1 MKNDQIKPFVKL
13 IILINTIIM
22 LVGIIVLLIL
32 QKYSW
37 TIGYSI
43 GTIVSNITFIMH
55 AFNVSKFGKK
65 TVNPVKSS
73 VSSTL
78 FRTLISAGALLLAFL
93 VESIDIFATFIGL
106 VVIKIVI
113 VITSLIVF
121 REGKQK
127 VEGGDVRE
135 Q

>member
-1 MKNDQIKPFVKL
+1 MKKNDFKPFVKS

-22 LVGIIVLLIL
+22 IICILVLLIL

-37 TIGYSI
+37 AIGYCL
-43 GTIVSNITFIMH
+43 GAIVSNITFIMH
-55 AFNVSKFGKK
+55 AFNVSKFGVKSL
-65 TVNPVKSS
+65 NPVKSS

-78 FRTLISAGALLLAFL
+78 LRTCISACALLIALF
-93 VESIDIFATFIGL
+93 VDFVDIFATFIGL

-113 VITSLIVF
+113 IVTTF
-121 REGKQK
+121 IIFKEDGYRT
-127 VEGGDVRE
+127 EGGDVRE